1 MHRSQTF
8 RNFDYKTCCYISEIQ
23 LDLKYDRYSSVR
35 INSDTL
41 DVSLYP
47 LINNSHKGDNDLK
60 PAAIFEFLY
69 YNFFHASANKFLKC
83 SIRNCVYH

>member
-8 RNFDYKTCCYISEIQ
+8 RNFDYETCYYISEIQ

-35 INSDTL
+35 INSNTL
-41 DVSLYP
+41 DASLYS
-47 LINNSHKGDNDLK
+47 LIKNSHKGDNDLN

-69 YNFFHASANKFLKC
+69 HNLFLALANKKNL
-83 SIRNCVYH
+83 

>member
-8 RNFDYKTCCYISEIQ
+8 RNFDYKTCYYISEIQ
-23 LDLKYDRYSSVR
+23 LGLKYDIYSSVR

-41 DVSLYP
+41 DVSLYS
-47 LINNSHKGDNDLK
+47 LIKNSHKENNDLN

-69 YNFFHASANKFLKC
+69 HNLFLALANKFLRRC
-83 SIRNCVYH
+83 SIRNCV